1 MKHQV
6 ATPPERSR
14 SGSAARPAERRTGDR
29 RSGLTVVSD
38 DRRSGPER
46 RRSVDRREP
55 AAGRVRQAMQLL
67 IGAVATEDM
76 SALAQRDVRA
86 ALRQL
91 GYALD
96 LLHH

>member
-1 MKHQV
+1 
-6 ATPPERSR
+6 
-14 SGSAARPAERRTGDR
+14 
-29 RSGLTVVSD
+29 
-38 DRRSGPER
+38 
-46 RRSVDRREP
+46 
-55 AAGRVRQAMQLL
+55 MQLL